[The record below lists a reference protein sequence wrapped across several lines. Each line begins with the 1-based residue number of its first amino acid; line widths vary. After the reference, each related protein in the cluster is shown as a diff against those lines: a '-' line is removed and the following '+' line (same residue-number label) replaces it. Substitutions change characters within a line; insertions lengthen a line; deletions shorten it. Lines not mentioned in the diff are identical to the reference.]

1 MTTILIGIGGTGA
14 KVVESALALFAAGIG
29 PAEVHVGLVDQ
40 DRSNGNMSRTET
52 SLEHLLRFQSLWQ
65 DGNPPSRIDPARS
78 KEPGERLDLAA
89 VRVRPLLG
97 DRALWSPEKDDV
109 SLTDILGRDLTDGRR
124 ELFDLLFM
132 PGEQEQDLQLGEGYR
147 GRAHVGAAAL
157 AAAMLEDENQLIAR
171 LRTLMES
178 GDRGEVRIFLVGS
191 AFGGTGAAGFPTLA
205 RELHRIRTDP
215 NFGNR
220 GQVRIGGALML
231 PYFGFAR
238 PDDTGQPVVTAD
250 ELLPKA
256 QLALEYYGKLFETE
270 NTFDRFYVLG
280 WDPFFN
286 LGYHEAGNREQRNPP
301 LLPELFAACGAVDF
315 LQSDFQPAEVGD
327 VPVMHVAR
335 AGAGIAWPDL
345 PLDGIKE
352 RLGRLIRFCA
362 YWLYMT
368 EPMLAKTALLGSGNW
383 TQKLRGRMKPAEH
396 EAQLLALRRV
406 AQDVL
411 LWAAAIERKSGTA
424 WSPGLWRLT
433 AFLDPQHAETP
444 TEPVALAAAGGVA
457 DPELAFDQLVRQ
469 DGGEP
474 FDPSRHGASPL
485 YDTLVSNGEHHAR
498 GEHKGYGKV
507 AAAVFRAAGL
517 GGEA

>member
-1 MTTILIGIGGTGA
+1 MTDILIGIGGTGA
-14 KVVESALALFAAGIG
+14 KVVEAALALFAAGLG

-52 SLEHLLRFQSLWQ
+52 SLEHLMQFQAQWQ
-65 DGNPPSRIDPARS
+65 GGGRDAAIDSRRGDGDKGQIP
-78 KEPGERLDLAA
+78 LAN
-89 VRVRPLLG
+89 VRVRALFD

-109 SLTDILGRDLTDGRR
+109 TLTDVLGRDLGEGRR

-157 AAAMLEDENQLIAR
+157 AAAMLEDDNQLVAR
-171 LRTLMES
+171 LRGLMES
-178 GDRGEVRIFLVGS
+178 GDRREVRIFLVGS

-215 NFGNR
+215 NFANR

-238 PDDTGQPVVTAD
+238 PDEEGQPVVTTD

-286 LGYHEAGNREQRNPP
+286 LGYHEAGNRDQRNPA
-301 LLPELFAACGAVDF
+301 LLPELFAACAAIDF
-315 LQSDFQPAEVGD
+315 LDMSKPVAEAEIGD
-327 VPVMHVAR
+327 VPLMHVAR
-335 AGAGIAWPDL
+335 SDAGIRWPDL
-345 PLDGIKE
+345 PLIGVKD
-352 RLGRLIRFCA
+352 RLGQLIRFCA
-362 YWLYMT
+362 YWLHMT
-368 EPMLAKTALLGSGNW
+368 EPLLSRTALLGSGNW
-383 TQKLRGRMKPAEH
+383 TQKLRGRRKPTEH
-396 EAQLLALRRV
+396 DAPLRALRRV
-406 AQDVL
+406 AEDVL
-411 LWAAAIERKSGTA
+411 FWAANVERMTGA
-424 WSPGLWRLT
+424 LWSPGLWRT
-433 AFLDPQHAETP
+433 AGLLDADHRPTP
-444 TEPVALAAAGGVA
+444 VQPIALAAPGTLAS
-457 DPELAFDQLVRQ
+457 PETAFDQLIRE

-474 FDPSRHGASPL
+474 VSRGAAQV
-485 YDTLVSNGEHHAR
+485 YDALVSRGEHLAR
-498 GEHKGYGKV
+498 GEHEGYGRV
-507 AAAVFRAAGL
+507 AAAVFRASSLQGDT
-517 GGEA
+517 